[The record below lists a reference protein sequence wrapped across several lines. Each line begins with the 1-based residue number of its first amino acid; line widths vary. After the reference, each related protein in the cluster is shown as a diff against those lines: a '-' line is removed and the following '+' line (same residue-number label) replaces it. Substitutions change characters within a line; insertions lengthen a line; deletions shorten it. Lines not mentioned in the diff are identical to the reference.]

1 VGLAHRGRSDCG
13 RSGGTLTNLR
23 KVRRNIGLAAVTA
36 CLLILLSASAAHRA
50 PQASGSAAS
59 ATALV
64 LNIDPSQSQVHY
76 SVSSSLHT
84 VHGTFAVKRGN
95 LQIDSGSDQ
104 ASGEI
109 IVDAASGKS
118 GSDSRDKKM
127 HKEVLESARFAEI
140 TFRPDH
146 LDGAL
151 QRQGA
156 SNAKLHGVFVLH
168 GIEHEIT
175 VPVHA
180 ELTADHWKGKG
191 EFSVPYNDW
200 GLKNPGNFFLKV
212 DHAVTIEVEIAGTV
226 QAQAA
231 SAKP

>member
-1 VGLAHRGRSDCG
+1 M
-13 RSGGTLTNLR
+13 NLR
-23 KVRRNIGLAAVTA
+23 KVRRNFGLAAVTA
-36 CLLILLSASAAHRA
+36 SLLILLSASAAHRA
-50 PQASGSAAS
+50 PQAGGSATG

-64 LNIDPSQSQVHY
+64 LNIDPAQSEVHY

-95 LQIDSGSDQ
+95 LQIDSGSGQ

-109 IVDAASGKS
+109 IVDTASGKS
-118 GSDSRDKKM
+118 GNDSRDKKM
-127 HKEVLESARFAEI
+127 HKEVLESARFTEI
-140 TFRPDH
+140 AFRPDH
-146 LDGAL
+146 VDGPL
-151 QRQGA
+151 QRLGT
-156 SNAKLHGVFVLH
+156 SNARLHGKFVLH
-168 GIEHEIT
+168 GAEHELT
-175 VPVHA
+175 VPVQA
-180 ELTADHWKGKG
+180 ELARDHWKAKG

-231 SAKP
+231 TAKP